1 MNDLSTENV
10 TGYWIL
16 DVRRSILDAGDKA
29 EGERM
34 RGWESRKQMRRA
46 KPFISRPLRSSPQRA
61 QRSLILLSCLI
72 VREIGTIRHGTSH

>member
-34 RGWESRKQMRRA
+34 RG
-46 KPFISRPLRSSPQRA
+46 
-61 QRSLILLSCLI
+61 
-72 VREIGTIRHGTSH
+72 